1 MKFSIALFHG
11 KCKHNKMYRIV
22 GKFGEDLNLSIWRV
36 VWSSS
41 NLIPRQIFRHLI
53 HPSPSP
59 SKRLECL
66 GPRLCHSWGSWE
78 GGSRLRLGNH
88 GRCSSCS
95 RESLWQC
102 RGATRQQCWALHPP
116 QTLFTFNYGA
126 DTAVPLALPT
136 SNFYY
141 YLFIN
146 IIYFVHILLC
156 YILSY
161 LLIKHSHLIV
171 MRVFSY

>member
-1 MKFSIALFHG
+1 MWPSLQG
-11 KCKHNKMYRIV
+11 KLGLLQARQRVRSCRSM
-22 GKFGEDLNLSIWRV
+22 LSWATVTI
-36 VWSSS
+36 
-41 NLIPRQIFRHLI
+41 L
-53 HPSPSP
+53 SPSP
-59 SKRLECL
+59 SKRLEYL

-102 RGATRQQCWALHPP
+102 RGATRQQWWALHPP

-126 DTAVPLALPT
+126 AAVPLALST
-136 SNFYY
+136 SNFYC

-146 IIYFVHILLC
+146 IINFSILL
-156 YILSY
+156 YIIIDIIVIQKPISGKFFYIIIIHLKP
-161 LLIKHSHLIV
+161 LLY
-171 MRVFSY
+171 FGNF